1 LPDAPTLEFGAGWFG
16 CIHAPALTLV
26 RFGSRKESVRAI
38 VPYGVIEC
46 KDYSNGLTKEVVMQ
60 MVGRVGMMGLGIALV
75 GALTGMPVFGADA
88 PIEDGSK
95 IVITSPKDGD
105 KVSDSFELKYELTKG
120 SEAAH
125 AHVYLDTQYQKG
137 FPGSFKG
144 LSKGKHQITVTGANK
159 DHKLVSA
166 TQTITVEVQ

>member
-1 LPDAPTLEFGAGWFG
+1 MHPEKKISRSGWYSVAV
-16 CIHAPALTLV
+16 IQLSSH
-26 RFGSRKESVRAI
+26 KEA
-38 VPYGVIEC
+38 
-46 KDYSNGLTKEVVMQ
+46 VMQ
-60 MVGRVGMMGLGIALV
+60 MMKRIGIMGLGIALV
-75 GALTGMPVFGADA
+75 GALSGVLAFAADA

-95 IVITSPKDGD
+95 LVITSPKDGD

-120 SEAAH
+120 SEAGH

-166 TQTITVEVQ
+166 SQTITVEVQ

>member
-1 LPDAPTLEFGAGWFG
+1 
-16 CIHAPALTLV
+16 
-26 RFGSRKESVRAI
+26 
-38 VPYGVIEC
+38 
-46 KDYSNGLTKEVVMQ
+46 MQ
-60 MVGRVGMMGLGIALV
+60 MLGRIGMMGLGIALV
-75 GALTGMPVFGADA
+75 GALTGMPVFAADA